1 MVLARI
7 PKHLRQITFG
17 KSPDASV
24 RLVSRSVGARSRIRV
39 SLARDLVATGVEPF
53 VETEIALLG
62 EAAALNCA
70 AAIAGAA
77 AMRPAP
83 LESRELRAIAGAL
96 AGVLPVAGRLAS
108 TSINGIFLID
118 DTYNSNPRS
127 LRAAL
132 AAAREVADGLG
143 ARMVIAMGDMLELG
157 EASAAAHQEAIRD
170 VMRSRPAAFVVVGPE
185 MISARTVVRR
195 DADATDII
203 TASDST
209 AAAGIVAGLIRPG
222 DVLLVKGSRGIAME
236 RVIERLG

>member
-1 MVLARI
+1 
-7 PKHLRQITFG
+7 
-17 KSPDASV
+17 
-24 RLVSRSVGARSRIRV
+24 
-39 SLARDLVATGVEPF
+39 
-53 VETEIALLG
+53 
-62 EAAALNCA
+62 
-70 AAIAGAA
+70 
-77 AMRPAP
+77 
-83 LESRELRAIAGAL
+83 
-96 AGVLPVAGRLAS
+96 
-108 TSINGIFLID
+108 
-118 DTYNSNPRS
+118 
-127 LRAAL
+127 
-132 AAAREVADGLG
+132 
-143 ARMVIAMGDMLELG
+143 MVIAMGDMLELG